1 MFCNVVKRHWQ
12 VFIKFIKSQS
22 ITRVKWWFW
31 SMISD
36 VVLKIIDTV
45 VKSFLFSWK
54 NELALTHERA
64 ARIGKYWAGDQGV
77 KCTVW
82 SGFDSSSVSF
92 LGWLCCWFSH
102 CFEGLSPGSPV
113 LLSLQKPT
121 SPKFSLTKL
130 EPVQA
135 NVLSLK
141 YCNLFTILF
150 IYFKSRY
157 FPFRS
162 HLVTWLSPTTIFVLA
177 FDWKFPKGFWRI
189 LKKIEIEN
197 ARQEQIK
204 NEKLEIFLQYGLK
217 CTDRCY
223 LNPSNPYLRVIA
235 WSKARTWS
243 SFYAGRWSLAA
254 KYFPCIHRNDLYYMA
269 SSVGGQDEPSP
280 TLWLATRA
288 GKSELSCPLGTTRC
302 IPQAK
307 FLRKPYIPFIDQAFS
322 VKMTDIG
329 LVLFLRG
336 QYLAILTSHLA
347 NSPFV

>member
-1 MFCNVVKRHWQ
+1 MSSGDFDRFQWSRTLYSRSSTQWWRACC
-12 VFIKFIKSQS
+12 FPE
-22 ITRVKWWFW
+22 KWACL
-31 SMISD
+31 D
-36 VVLKIIDTV
+36 
-45 VKSFLFSWK
+45 SWK
-54 NELALTHERA
+54 GRKDWE
-64 ARIGKYWAGDQGV
+64 I
-77 KCTVW
+77 
-82 SGFDSSSVSF
+82 
-92 LGWLCCWFSH
+92 LGWRSRRKMHSMVRVRFPLGVISGLTLLLVSH

-177 FDWKFPKGFWRI
+177 FDWKFSKGFWRI

-204 NEKLEIFLQYGLK
+204 KEKLEIFLQYGLK

-235 WSKARTWS
+235 WSKTRTWS

-254 KYFPCIHRNDLYYMA
+254 KYFPCIHHNDLYYMA

-336 QYLAILTSHLA
+336 QYLAILTSHLV
-347 NSPFV
+347 NNPFV